1 MSDEIGAKFGIS
13 GTVFAEIVHNAIVR
27 RLNKCLRGIDHVFV
41 SDMLEVYVLT
51 FADEPFAQ
59 PLSAP
64 IGREGVTIGRSSE
77 CVLHLPDPE
86 RHISRVQAK
95 VESDVAGSLRVSN
108 VSNANSI
115 FVGDREIVPGEASVL
130 AATDELRVGLF
141 TLAVREASRPI
152 ADVFGVSV
160 ANAPH
165 MRSSPASNSD
175 AAPVKVTELTIN
187 SVRSAPPTIQT
198 TSASANVTEPFLD
211 LFPAENSAK
220 VSHAPSFPPSGTT
233 KPVRQVAAPSQPKSS
248 STAMP
253 TQIPEDFDPFAMPS
267 AASRNT
273 GDPFSALQD
282 HKDVSLRGLLDDSS
296 SAHRLIDETPMK
308 GNAPDFDPILGA
320 ETTGGAAGEVLD
332 PLALFSSRA
341 GTTGFDDIV
350 PAKPYGTFLDRP
362 TSELNALTKFAS
374 PKVKPPPALTASP
387 VNELLDPLAAFGGNL
402 GDPIDR
408 VLTNPHLARLALL
421 DSSPSAKEAKVE
433 SPRLAP
439 HAVAPE
445 ITKLQKKVEPPVSPV
460 ATAFEAINPPP
471 PVPSAAPI
479 EKKTTTKAANNEHL
493 LQALLDGI
501 GIPSL
506 ELQGGLDEA
515 MMRKIGEILRV
526 SFDGTVEMMIARA
539 MTKREVRTDVTMI
552 LAEKN
557 NPIKFAPDGRAA
569 IMQLLGKPFP
579 GFMTHDDAIRD
590 AYEDLRAHEVGVL
603 AGMRAALKAVL
614 NRFDPTSLEKKITS
628 RSSLESVLPHLRK
641 ARLWDLYTE
650 MSSQILAE
658 AEDEF
663 QSLFGK
669 AFREVY
675 EAEVEKVKQG
685 RRQT

>member
-1 MSDEIGAKFGIS
+1 
-13 GTVFAEIVHNAIVR
+13 
-27 RLNKCLRGIDHVFV
+27 
-41 SDMLEVYVLT
+41 MLEVYVLT

-59 PLSAP
+59 PLSAF
-64 IGREGVTIGRSSE
+64 IGRAGVTIGRSSE

-95 VESDVAGSLRVSN
+95 VESDEAGALRVSN

-115 FVGDREIVPGEASVL
+115 FVGEREIGPGESGTLVL
-130 AATDELRVGLF
+130 TDLLRVGLF
-141 TLAVREASRPI
+141 TLAVREASRPTDTFSVSL
-152 ADVFGVSV
+152 AQAPLKTALGGKSV
-160 ANAPH
+160 AEPLKAVEAPKIEIESTPA
-165 MRSSPASNSD
+165 RSIS
-175 AAPVKVTELTIN
+175 
-187 SVRSAPPTIQT
+187 
-198 TSASANVTEPFLD
+198 NVTSQNVSDPFLD
-211 LFPAENSAK
+211 LFPAEAEAK
-220 VSHAPSFPPSGTT
+220 PAAATIPN
-233 KPVRQVAAPSQPKSS
+233 KAAPAKPPNPPIEASNTPKALPQS
-248 STAMP
+248 MP
-253 TQIPEDFDPFAMPS
+253 THIPEDFDPFAMPS

-296 SAHRLIDETPMK
+296 SANRLIDETPMK

-332 PLALFSSRA
+332 PLALFGARS

-350 PAKPYGTFLDRP
+350 AAKPFGSLLDRP
-362 TSELNALTKFAS
+362 SSELNALTKFAS
-374 PKVKPPPALTASP
+374 SKAAPTFSQPTQPTKAL
-387 VNELLDPLAAFGGNL
+387 VDPLAAFGRNL
-402 GDPIDR
+402 GDPIER
-408 VLTNPHLARLALL
+408 VIADPTA
-421 DSSPSAKEAKVE
+421 
-433 SPRLAP
+433 
-439 HAVAPE
+439 AVAPVKE
-445 ITKLQKKVEPPVSPV
+445 SKPPIKETKVEPPQIVHSKPTAEIAKTLEATRPSVSKPEISV
-460 ATAFEAINPPP
+460 NAPSPSVSIK
-471 PVPSAAPI
+471 PSAQKEQELAA
-479 EKKTTTKAANNEHL
+479 KTAADNEQL

-506 ELQGGLDEA
+506 ELQGGLEEA
-515 MMRKIGEILRV
+515 TMRKIGEILRV

-579 GFMTHDDAIRD
+579 GFMTHEDAIRD

-614 NRFDPTSLEKKITS
+614 NRFDPASLEKKITS
-628 RSSLESVLPHLRK
+628 KSSLESVLPHLRK
-641 ARLWDLYTE
+641 AKLWDLYTE

-685 RRQT
+685 RRRT

>member
-1 MSDEIGAKFGIS
+1 
-13 GTVFAEIVHNAIVR
+13 
-27 RLNKCLRGIDHVFV
+27 
-41 SDMLEVYVLT
+41 MLEVYVLT

-64 IGREGVTIGRSSE
+64 ISRAGVTIGRSSE

-95 VESDVAGSLRVSN
+95 VETDDSGSLRVSN

-115 FVGDREIVPGEASVL
+115 FVGDREIAPGEASAL

-141 TLAVREASRPI
+141 TLAVREASRPV
-152 ADVFGVSV
+152 ADVFSVSL
-160 ANAPH
+160 ANAPLK
-165 MRSSPASNSD
+165 RASPPSNSEP
-175 AAPVKVTELTIN
+175 APLKIAEPIVNIAPVAQPFQAE
-187 SVRSAPPTIQT
+187 SAN
-198 TSASANVTEPFLD
+198 ANVTDPFLD
-211 LFPAENSAK
+211 LFPANTDAK
-220 VSHAPSFPPSGTT
+220 IALAPSLAQSA
-233 KPVRQVAAPSQPKSS
+233 QVAKTVHQAAPAIPPKSS
-248 STAMP
+248 STSMP
-253 TQIPEDFDPFAMPS
+253 THIPDDFDPFAMPS

-296 SAHRLIDETPMK
+296 SAHRLLDETPMK
-308 GNAPDFDPILGA
+308 GSAPDFDPILGA

-332 PLALFSSRA
+332 PLALFGARTGA
-341 GTTGFDDIV
+341 TGFDDIV
-350 PAKPYGTFLDRP
+350 PAKPFGTLLDRP
-362 TSELNALTKFAS
+362 SSELNALTKFAS
-374 PKVKPPPALTASP
+374 PKGTPAPARTPPPASA
-387 VNELLDPLAAFGGNL
+387 LLDPLAAFGDHL
-402 GDPIDR
+402 DDPINRALPD
-408 VLTNPHLARLALL
+408 PLAAQKPASYSIPPAQQSKAEPPALAT
-421 DSSPSAKEAKVE
+421 A
-433 SPRLAP
+433 
-439 HAVAPE
+439 APE
-445 ITKLQKKVEPPVSPV
+445 REISKQNKKEEPPLIAVETAIVPTTPPPPVSP
-460 ATAFEAINPPP
+460 AP
-471 PVPSAAPI
+471 PI
-479 EKKTTTKAANNEHL
+479 EKTKTSKPVDNEHL
-493 LQALLDGI
+493 LQALLEGI

-614 NRFDPTSLEKKITS
+614 NRFDPASLEKKITS

-641 ARLWDLYTE
+641 AKLWDLYTE

-685 RRQT
+685 RRQS

>member
-1 MSDEIGAKFGIS
+1 
-13 GTVFAEIVHNAIVR
+13 
-27 RLNKCLRGIDHVFV
+27 
-41 SDMLEVYVLT
+41 MLEVYVLT

-64 IGREGVTIGRSSE
+64 ISRAGVTIGRSSE

-95 VESDVAGSLRVSN
+95 VESDDAGSLRVSN

-115 FVGDREIVPGEASVL
+115 FVGDREIAPGEASTF

-141 TLAVREASRPI
+141 TLAVREASRPV
-152 ADVFGVSV
+152 ADVFSVSL
-160 ANAPH
+160 ANAPLK
-165 MRSSPASNSD
+165 RASLPSKAELAPLKVAEAIVNS
-175 AAPVKVTELTIN
+175 APVSQPFLAE
-187 SVRSAPPTIQT
+187 
-198 TSASANVTEPFLD
+198 SANVNSNVSDPFLD
-211 LFPAENSAK
+211 LFPADAGSK
-220 VSHAPSFPPSGTT
+220 IGLAPSLTPVAPAAQA
-233 KPVRQVAAPSQPKSS
+233 VRQAPTAAPAKP
-248 STAMP
+248 STTSMP
-253 TQIPEDFDPFAMPS
+253 TQIPDDFDPFAMPS

-282 HKDVSLRGLLDDSS
+282 NKDVSLRGLLDDSS

-332 PLALFSSRA
+332 PLALFGARTGA
-341 GTTGFDDIV
+341 TGFDDIV
-350 PAKPYGTFLDRP
+350 AAKPFGTLLDRP

-374 PKVKPPPALTASP
+374 PKGAPARTHTPPPASAQ
-387 VNELLDPLAAFGGNL
+387 LDPLAAFGDHL
-402 GDPIDR
+402 DDPINRALPDPLSDAKP
-408 VLTNPHLARLALL
+408 VAPAIPPAQTPKVDSPPLATLAASLEDTNQKKKAQP
-421 DSSPSAKEAKVE
+421 
-433 SPRLAP
+433 LAP
-439 HAVAPE
+439 QIE
-445 ITKLQKKVEPPVSPV
+445 L
-460 ATAFEAINPPP
+460 ATTAPPP
-471 PVPSAAPI
+471 PVASATVI
-479 EKKTTTKAANNEHL
+479 EKSKGSKPADNEHL
-493 LQALLDGI
+493 LQALLEGI

-614 NRFDPTSLEKKITS
+614 NRFDPASLEKKITS
-628 RSSLESVLPHLRK
+628 RSSLETVLPHLRK
-641 ARLWDLYTE
+641 AKLWDLYTE

-685 RRQT
+685 RRKQ

>member
-1 MSDEIGAKFGIS
+1 
-13 GTVFAEIVHNAIVR
+13 
-27 RLNKCLRGIDHVFV
+27 
-41 SDMLEVYVLT
+41 MLEVYVLT
-51 FADEPFAQ
+51 FADEPFAH

-64 IGREGVTIGRSSE
+64 ISRAGVTIGRSSE

-95 VESDVAGSLRVSN
+95 VESDDAGSLRVSN

-115 FVGDREIVPGEASVL
+115 FVGDREIAPGEASTL
-130 AATDELRVGLF
+130 AATDKLRVGLF
-141 TLAVREASRPI
+141 TLAVREASRPV
-152 ADVFGVSV
+152 ADVFSVSL
-160 ANAPH
+160 ANAPIK
-165 MRSSPASNSD
+165 RASPPNNAEPAPIKVAEPKVNIAP
-175 AAPVKVTELTIN
+175 AAQPFQAE
-187 SVRSAPPTIQT
+187 SAN
-198 TSASANVTEPFLD
+198 ANVTDPFLD
-211 LFPAENSAK
+211 LFSANTDAK
-220 VSHAPSFPPSGTT
+220 ITLAPSLAQSA
-233 KPVRQVAAPSQPKSS
+233 PVAKAVHQTAPAIAPKSS
-248 STAMP
+248 STSMP
-253 TQIPEDFDPFAMPS
+253 THIPDDFDPFAMPS

-332 PLALFSSRA
+332 PLALFGARTSA
-341 GTTGFDDIV
+341 TGFDDIV
-350 PAKPYGTFLDRP
+350 PAKPYGTLLDRP

-374 PKVKPPPALTASP
+374 PKGAPPPAQTPPPASAK
-387 VNELLDPLAAFGGNL
+387 LDPLAAFGDHL
-402 GDPIDR
+402 DDPNHRALPDPLSDAKAGSYSIPSSQKSKID
-408 VLTNPHLARLALL
+408 
-421 DSSPSAKEAKVE
+421 S
-433 SPRLAP
+433 
-439 HAVAPE
+439 
-445 ITKLQKKVEPPVSPV
+445 
-460 ATAFEAINPPP
+460 PPP
-471 PVPSAAPI
+471 PLATLTAIPEDTKQKEKAQPVAPRVGPEATVPPPSPSPTAAAI
-479 EKKTTTKAANNEHL
+479 EKTKTSKPVDNEHL
-493 LQALLDGI
+493 LQALLEGI

-614 NRFDPTSLEKKITS
+614 NRFDPASLEKKITS

-641 ARLWDLYTE
+641 AKLWDLYTE

-685 RRQT
+685 RRKQ